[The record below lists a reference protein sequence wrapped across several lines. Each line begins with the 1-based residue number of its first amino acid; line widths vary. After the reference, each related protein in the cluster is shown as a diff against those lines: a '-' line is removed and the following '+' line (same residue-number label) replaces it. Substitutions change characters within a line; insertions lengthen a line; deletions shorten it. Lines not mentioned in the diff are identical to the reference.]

1 MPRFRLTVAY
11 DGSAYSGWQ
20 RQDPPTGEVIRTVQA
35 TLEDVVS
42 RVVGEPVVV
51 HGASRT
57 DAGVHAKGQ
66 VACFD
71 YRGQVP
77 VERLAAAINSRLPED
92 VLVTDAAPAPEDFTP
107 SCEAVTK
114 QYSYTWAHGGKN
126 GVLRPLFDRHF
137 VAFSAYALDPEPCM
151 KRRNLWWA
159 RTTFWRSPRLIM
171 DEKPRSAP
179 FTAATLCVSTS
190 IACGSWSRD
199 QAFCTTWSASFRALW
214 LKLDEGIER

>member
-1 MPRFRLTVAY
+1 MGTDCARFRLTVAY

-35 TLEDVVS
+35 TLEEVVS

-77 VERLAAAINSRLPED
+77 VERLAAAINSRLPDD
-92 VLVTDAAPAPEDFTP
+92 VLIVDAAPAPEDFT
-107 SCEAVTK
+107 
-114 QYSYTWAHGGKN
+114 
-126 GVLRPLFDRHF
+126 LR
-137 VAFSAYALDPEPCM
+137 V
-151 KRRNLWWA
+151 KR
-159 RTTFWRSPRLIM
+159 
-171 DEKPRSAP
+171 
-179 FTAATLCVSTS
+179 
-190 IACGSWSRD
+190 
-199 QAFCTTWSASFRALW
+199 
-214 LKLDEGIER
+214 